1 MSPIE
6 QWFGL
11 AMDVIECR
19 ESTFLP
25 KKCSTLAK
33 RFLLK
38 LASILSVEN

>member
-1 MSPIE
+1 MLPIE

-11 AMDVIECR
+11 AMDIIECR

-25 KKCSTLAK
+25 KKYSTLAK

-38 LASILSVEN
+38 LESILSAEN